1 MTALVRNGSQDSR
14 IRGSMDWFAS
24 DGHVELLKLKDDRC
38 RMGRGAT
45 LDRVRLWLD
54 SEDAGL
60 DRRQVET
67 GACSWTMGRSPRA
80 MNQRTHVPGDQL
92 AARTVPERVFAAIDL
107 DVDEAGLGGNAQ
119 RDGTLAPLEETVP
132 VGNGHL
138 ESVASAAGMP
148 LAVVPSRSRKHGVGH
163 QSASLRTCCRTGD
176 IGGRGSVARRR
187 MGDGVP
193 TTVHASQ
200 LLALFGH
207 DVRAVDTREPP
218 AALLASREGLKVPET
233 HLAQRLYHV
242 DQRLGDPMLATG
254 ALGLGQVP
262 PVDKIGAP
270 LFD

>member
-1 MTALVRNGSQDSR
+1 MRVPGWIPLGWIALVEGGADLVGAEEGAPEVTALVRNGSQDFADTR
-14 IRGSMDWFAS
+14 LDGLVAS

-67 GACSWTMGRSPRA
+67 GGLLLDDGAKPKGDEPT
-80 MNQRTHVPGDQL
+80 THVPGDQL

-207 DVRAVDTREPP
+207 DVGLSIRANHRRHCWP
-218 AALLASREGLKVPET
+218 AAKA
-233 HLAQRLYHV
+233 
-242 DQRLGDPMLATG
+242 
-254 ALGLGQVP
+254 
-262 PVDKIGAP
+262 
-270 LFD
+270 